1 MNKGSALKIIIGT
14 ISLCAIAAC
23 TKRTPSQIIY
33 RYDDNRYL
41 ELKGFDCEGAL
52 WYHDTRRNIHKEL
65 VNGVYSTYQIFSG
78 VYIHP
83 SDKYILIPRWEP
95 GAYKISKD
103 YGQTWQVA
111 SYLSPFQ
118 GQEINSDGNMVDRP
132 EGKEIKRVVVVN
144 NQAFI
149 TTSKNHLYM
158 SSYPFDDPRLKPGG
172 PGIDY
177 QYFDDTDY
185 LSIYTDGKKKS
196 KGKYYY
202 GHTRPESPGAAWGTV
217 VFMKASLAHLTE
229 GYKANYQNLPDKEP
243 EVVGYKGWTR
253 MYCDMDAGK

>member
-1 MNKGSALKIIIGT
+1 MKMSSMLKIIIGA
-14 ISLCAIAAC
+14 ISLCAVSAC
-23 TKRTPSQIIY
+23 TKSPSQIIY
-33 RYDDNRYL
+33 RFDDNRYL
-41 ELKGFDCEGAL
+41 ELIGYDCEGYVV
-52 WYHDTRRNIHKEL
+52 YHDIKRNIHKSI
-65 VNGVYSTYQIFSG
+65 YSNPIYMIFTG
-78 VYIHP
+78 EYIHP
-83 SDKYILIPRWEP
+83 SEQYFLVPEWEP

-111 SYLSPFQ
+111 SYMSPFQ
-118 GQEINSDGNMVDRP
+118 GQERNSEGNMVDRP

-149 TTSKNHLYM
+149 TTSQNHLYM

-177 QYFDDTDY
+177 KYFDDTYY
-185 LSIYTDGKKKS
+185 LYKPGKHKS
-196 KGKYYY
+196 NGKYVD
-202 GHTRPESPGAAWGTV
+202 GHTSPEFPGRAWGTV
-217 VFMKASLAHLTE
+217 VFMKTALAHLTE

-253 MYCDMDAGK
+253 MRCDLDAGK

>member
-1 MNKGSALKIIIGT
+1 MKMGNVVRVIVGV
-14 ISLCAIAAC
+14 ISLCVISGC
-23 TKRTPSQIIY
+23 TKKTPSQIIY

-41 ELKGFDCEGAL
+41 ELKGYNCEGAL
-52 WYHDTRRNIHKEL
+52 WYHDIRKNIHKEL
-65 VNGVYSTYQIFSG
+65 YDGIFASFRIFSWI
-78 VYIHP
+78 YIHP
-83 SDKYILIPRWEP
+83 SDKYIFIPEWEP
-95 GAYKISKD
+95 GAYTISKD

-111 SYLSPFQ
+111 TYMSPSQ
-118 GQEINSDGNMVDRP
+118 GQEKNSDGNMVDRP

-149 TTSKNHLYM
+149 STAQGHLYM
-158 SSYPFDDPRLKPGG
+158 SSYPFDDPRLAPGG

-177 QYFDDTDY
+177 QFFDDTYY
-185 LSIYTDGKKKS
+185 LYRPGKHKS
-196 KGKYYY
+196 SGKYVD
-202 GHTRPESPGAAWGTV
+202 GHTSPEFPGRAWGTV

-253 MYCDMDAGK
+253 MRCDMNAGK

>member
-1 MNKGSALKIIIGT
+1 MNKGSALKIIIGAVL
-14 ISLCAIAAC
+14 LCAMAAC
-23 TKRTPSQIIY
+23 TKKIPTQVIY

-83 SDKYILIPRWEP
+83 SDEYILIPRWEP
-95 GAYKISKD
+95 DAYKISKD

-111 SYLSPFQ
+111 DYMASSRAL
-118 GQEINSDGNMVDRP
+118 ERNSDGVMRDYP

-177 QYFDDTDY
+177 QYFDDTYY
-185 LSIYTDGKKKS
+185 LYRPGKHKS
-196 KGKYYY
+196 SGEYVNA
-202 GHTRPESPGAAWGTV
+202 HIRPESPGYAWGMV
-217 VFMKASLAHLTE
+217 IFMKKGLDNLVESE
-229 GYKANYQNLPDKEP
+229 KANYQNLPDKEP

-253 MYCDMDAGK
+253 MRCDMDAGK

>member
-1 MNKGSALKIIIGT
+1 MKPGNTIRIIVGVIA
-14 ISLCAIAAC
+14 LCAISAC
-23 TKRTPSQIIY
+23 TKKTPSQVIY
-33 RYDDNRYL
+33 RFDDNRYL
-41 ELKGFDCEGAL
+41 ELIGYDCEGYII
-52 WYHDTRRNIHKEL
+52 YHDIKRNIHKSIYGNPIYR
-65 VNGVYSTYQIFSG
+65 VFSG
-78 VYIHP
+78 EFIHP
-83 SDKYILIPRWEP
+83 SEQYVLVPEWEP
-95 GAYKISKD
+95 GAYTISKD

-111 SYLSPFQ
+111 TYMSPSQ
-118 GQEINSDGNMVDRP
+118 GQEKNSDGNMVDRP

-158 SSYPFDDPRLKPGG
+158 SSYPFDDPSLKPGG

-177 QYFDDTDY
+177 KYFDDTYY
-185 LSIYTDGKKKS
+185 LYRPGKHKPS
-196 KGKYYY
+196 GEYVD
-202 GHTRPESPGAAWGTV
+202 GHTSPEFPGAAWGTV

-253 MYCDMDAGK
+253 MHCDMNAGK

>member
-1 MNKGSALKIIIGT
+1 MKMSSMLKIIIGA
-14 ISLCAIAAC
+14 ISLCAVTAC
-23 TKRTPSQIIY
+23 TKSPTQIIY
-33 RYDDNRYL
+33 RFDDNRYL
-41 ELKGFDCEGAL
+41 ELIGYDCEGYVV
-52 WYHDTRRNIHKEL
+52 YHDIKRNIHKSI
-65 VNGVYSTYQIFSG
+65 YSNPIYMVFTG
-78 VYIHP
+78 EYIHP
-83 SDKYILIPRWEP
+83 SEQYILVPEWEP

-111 SYLSPFQ
+111 SYMSPFQ
-118 GQEINSDGNMVDRP
+118 GQERNSEGNMVDRP

-149 TTSKNHLYM
+149 TTSQNHLYM

-177 QYFDDTDY
+177 KYFDDTYY
-185 LSIYTDGKKKS
+185 LYKPGKHKS
-196 KGKYYY
+196 NGEYVD
-202 GHTRPESPGAAWGTV
+202 GHTSPEFPGRAWGTV
-217 VFMKASLAHLTE
+217 VFMKAALAHLTE

-253 MYCDMDAGK
+253 MRCDLDAGK

>member
-1 MNKGSALKIIIGT
+1 MKMGNVVRVIVAA
-14 ISLCAIAAC
+14 ISLCVISGC
-23 TKRTPSQIIY
+23 TKKTPSQVIY
-33 RYDDNRYL
+33 RFDDNRYL
-41 ELKGFDCEGAL
+41 ELIGYDCEGYVV
-52 WYHDTRRNIHKEL
+52 YHDTKRNITKSIYGNPIYR
-65 VNGVYSTYQIFSG
+65 VFTG

-83 SDKYILIPRWEP
+83 SEQYILVPEWEP

-111 SYLSPFQ
+111 TYMAPFPAL
-118 GQEINSDGNMVDRP
+118 EKNSDGIMRDYP

-149 TTSKNHLYM
+149 TTSQHHLYM

-177 QYFDDTDY
+177 KYFDDTYY
-185 LSIYTDGKKKS
+185 LYRPGKHKS
-196 KGKYYY
+196 SGEYVD
-202 GHTRPESPGAAWGTV
+202 GHTSPDFPGAAWGTV
-217 VFMKASLAHLTE
+217 VFMKAALLHLTE

-243 EVVGYKGWTR
+243 VVKDYKGWDR
-253 MYCDMDAGK
+253 MRCNMDAGK

>member
-1 MNKGSALKIIIGT
+1 MKPGISVRVIIGA
-14 ISLCAIAAC
+14 ISLCAITAC
-23 TKRTPSQIIY
+23 TKKIPSQVIY
-33 RYDDNRYL
+33 RFDENRYL
-41 ELKGFDCEGAL
+41 ELIGYDCEGYVV
-52 WYHDTRRNIHKEL
+52 YHDVKRKIHKSIYGNPIYR
-65 VNGVYSTYQIFSG
+65 VFTG

-83 SDKYILIPRWEP
+83 SEQYILVPEWEP

-111 SYLSPFQ
+111 TYMSPSQ
-118 GQEINSDGNMVDRP
+118 GQEKNSDGNMVDRP

-149 TTSKNHLYM
+149 TTAQGHLYL
-158 SSYPFDDPRLKPGG
+158 SSYPFDDPRLAPGG

-177 QYFDDTDY
+177 QFFDDTYY
-185 LSIYTDGKKKS
+185 LYRPGKHKS
-196 KGKYYY
+196 SGEYVNA
-202 GHTRPESPGAAWGTV
+202 HMRPESPGRAWGTV

-253 MYCDMDAGK
+253 MRCDMNAGK

>member
-1 MNKGSALKIIIGT
+1 MRSMLKIIIGA
-14 ISLCAIAAC
+14 ISLCAVSAC
-23 TKRTPSQIIY
+23 TKSPSQIIY
-33 RYDDNRYL
+33 RFDDNRYL
-41 ELKGFDCEGAL
+41 ELIGYDCEGYVV
-52 WYHDTRRNIHKEL
+52 YHDIKRNIHKSI
-65 VNGVYSTYQIFSG
+65 YSNPIYMVFTG
-78 VYIHP
+78 EYIHP
-83 SDKYILIPRWEP
+83 SEQYVLVPEWEP

-111 SYLSPFQ
+111 SYMSPFQ
-118 GQEINSDGNMVDRP
+118 GQERNSEGNMVDRP

-149 TTSKNHLYM
+149 TTSQNHLYM

-177 QYFDDTDY
+177 KYFDDTYY
-185 LSIYTDGKKKS
+185 LYKPGKHKS
-196 KGKYYY
+196 NGEYVD
-202 GHTRPESPGAAWGTV
+202 GHTSPEFPGRAWGTV
-217 VFMKASLAHLTE
+217 VFMKAALAHLTE

-253 MYCDMDAGK
+253 MRCDLDAGK

>member
-1 MNKGSALKIIIGT
+1 MKMSSMLKIIIGA
-14 ISLCAIAAC
+14 ISLCAVSAC
-23 TKRTPSQIIY
+23 TKSPSQIIY
-33 RYDDNRYL
+33 RFDDNRYL
-41 ELKGFDCEGAL
+41 ELIGYDCEGYVV
-52 WYHDTRRNIHKEL
+52 YHDIKRNIHKSI
-65 VNGVYSTYQIFSG
+65 YSNPIYMVFTG
-78 VYIHP
+78 EYIHP
-83 SDKYILIPRWEP
+83 SEQYVLVPEWEP

-111 SYLSPFQ
+111 SYMSPFQ
-118 GQEINSDGNMVDRP
+118 GQERNSEGNMVDRP

-149 TTSKNHLYM
+149 TTSQNHLYM

-177 QYFDDTDY
+177 KYFDDTYY
-185 LSIYTDGKKKS
+185 LYKPGKHKS
-196 KGKYYY
+196 NGEYVD
-202 GHTRPESPGAAWGTV
+202 GHTSPEFPGRAWGTV
-217 VFMKASLAHLTE
+217 VFMKAALAHLTE

-253 MYCDMDAGK
+253 MRCDLDAGK

>member
-1 MNKGSALKIIIGT
+1 MKLRSMLKIIIGA
-14 ISLCAIAAC
+14 ISLCAVSAC
-23 TKRTPSQIIY
+23 TKSPSQIIY
-33 RYDDNRYL
+33 RFDDNRYL
-41 ELKGFDCEGAL
+41 ELIGYDCEGYVV
-52 WYHDTRRNIHKEL
+52 YHDIKRNIHKSI
-65 VNGVYSTYQIFSG
+65 YSNPIYMVFSG
-78 VYIHP
+78 EYIHP
-83 SDKYILIPRWEP
+83 SEQYILVPEWEP

-111 SYLSPFQ
+111 SYMSPFQ
-118 GQEINSDGNMVDRP
+118 GQERNSEGNMVDRP

-149 TTSKNHLYM
+149 TTSLNHLYM

-177 QYFDDTDY
+177 KYFDDTYY
-185 LSIYTDGKKKS
+185 LYKPGKHKS
-196 KGKYYY
+196 NGEYVD
-202 GHTRPESPGAAWGTV
+202 GHTSPEFPGRAWGTV
-217 VFMKASLAHLTE
+217 VFMKAALAHLTE

-253 MYCDMDAGK
+253 MRCDLDAGK

>member
-1 MNKGSALKIIIGT
+1 MNKGSALKIIIGAVL
-14 ISLCAIAAC
+14 LCAMAAC
-23 TKRTPSQIIY
+23 TKKIPTQVIY

-83 SDKYILIPRWEP
+83 SDEYILIPRWEP
-95 GAYKISKD
+95 DAYKISKD

-111 SYLSPFQ
+111 DYMASSRAL
-118 GQEINSDGNMVDRP
+118 ERNSDGVMRDYP

-177 QYFDDTDY
+177 KYFDDTYY
-185 LSIYTDGKKKS
+185 LYRPGKHKS
-196 KGKYYY
+196 SGEYVNA
-202 GHTRPESPGAAWGTV
+202 HIRPESPGYAWGV
-217 VFMKASLAHLTE
+217 VIFMKKGLDTLVESE
-229 GYKANYQNLPDKEP
+229 KANYQNLPDKEP
-243 EVVGYKGWTR
+243 EVVGYKGWSR
-253 MYCDMDAGK
+253 MYCDLNAGK

>member
-14 ISLCAIAAC
+14 ISLCAITAC
-23 TKRTPSQIIY
+23 TKKIPSQVIY
-33 RYDDNRYL
+33 RFDDNRYL
-41 ELKGFDCEGAL
+41 ELIGYDCEGYVV
-52 WYHDTRRNIHKEL
+52 YHDVKRKIHKSIYGNPIYR
-65 VNGVYSTYQIFSG
+65 VFTG

-83 SDKYILIPRWEP
+83 SEQYILVPEWEP

-111 SYLSPFQ
+111 TYMSPFQ
-118 GQEINSDGNMVDRP
+118 GQERNSDGNMVDRP

-149 TTSKNHLYM
+149 TTAQGHLYL
-158 SSYPFDDPRLKPGG
+158 SSYPFDDPRLAPGG

-177 QYFDDTDY
+177 QFFDDTYY
-185 LSIYTDGKKKS
+185 LYRPGKHKS
-196 KGKYYY
+196 SGKYVD
-202 GHTRPESPGAAWGTV
+202 GHTSPDFPGRAWGTV

-253 MYCDMDAGK
+253 MRCDMNAGN

>member
-1 MNKGSALKIIIGT
+1 MKLGNTVRVIVGV
-14 ISLCAIAAC
+14 ISLCVISAC
-23 TKRTPSQIIY
+23 TKKIPTQVIY

-83 SDKYILIPRWEP
+83 SDEYILIPRWEP
-95 GAYKISKD
+95 DAYKISKD

-111 SYLSPFQ
+111 DYMASSRAL
-118 GQEINSDGNMVDRP
+118 ERNSDGVMRDYP

-144 NQAFI
+144 NQTFI
-149 TTSKNHLYM
+149 TTAQNHLYM

-177 QYFDDTDY
+177 QYFDDTYY
-185 LSIYTDGKKKS
+185 LYRPGKHKS
-196 KGKYYY
+196 SGEYVD
-202 GHTRPESPGAAWGTV
+202 GHTSPEFPGAAWGTV

-253 MYCDMDAGK
+253 MHCDLNAGK

>member
-1 MNKGSALKIIIGT
+1 MKPGISVRVIIGA
-14 ISLCAIAAC
+14 ISLCAITAC
-23 TKRTPSQIIY
+23 TKKIPSQVIY
-33 RYDDNRYL
+33 RFDENRYL
-41 ELKGFDCEGAL
+41 ELIGYDCEGYVV
-52 WYHDTRRNIHKEL
+52 YHDVKRKIHKSIYGNPIYR
-65 VNGVYSTYQIFSG
+65 VFTG

-83 SDKYILIPRWEP
+83 SEQYILVPEWEP

-111 SYLSPFQ
+111 TYMSPFQ
-118 GQEINSDGNMVDRP
+118 GQERNSDGNMVDRP

-149 TTSKNHLYM
+149 TTAQGHLYL
-158 SSYPFDDPRLKPGG
+158 SSYPFDDPRLAPGG

-177 QYFDDTDY
+177 QYYDDTYY
-185 LSIYTDGKKKS
+185 LYRPGKHKS
-196 KGKYYY
+196 SGKYVD
-202 GHTRPESPGAAWGTV
+202 GHTSPDFPGRAWGTV

-253 MYCDMDAGK
+253 MRCDMNVGK

>member
-1 MNKGSALKIIIGT
+1 MKKGSALKIIIGAF
-14 ISLCAIAAC
+14 SLCAIAAC
-23 TKRTPSQIIY
+23 TKKIPSQVIY
-33 RYDDNRYL
+33 RFDDNRYL
-41 ELKGFDCEGAL
+41 ELIGYDCEGYVV
-52 WYHDTRRNIHKEL
+52 YHDIKRKIHKSIYGNPIYR
-65 VNGVYSTYQIFSG
+65 VFSG
-78 VYIHP
+78 EFIHP
-83 SDKYILIPRWEP
+83 SEQYILVPEWEP

-111 SYLSPFQ
+111 KYMAPFPAL
-118 GQEINSDGNMVDRP
+118 ERNSDGVMRDRP

-149 TTSKNHLYM
+149 TTAKGHLYL
-158 SSYPFDDPRLKPGG
+158 SSYPFDDPRLAPGG

-177 QYFDDTDY
+177 QYFDDTYY
-185 LSIYTDGKKKS
+185 LYRPGKHKS
-196 KGKYYY
+196 GGEYVN
-202 GHTRPESPGAAWGTV
+202 GHMRPESPGRAWGTV

-253 MYCDMDAGK
+253 MHCDMDAGK